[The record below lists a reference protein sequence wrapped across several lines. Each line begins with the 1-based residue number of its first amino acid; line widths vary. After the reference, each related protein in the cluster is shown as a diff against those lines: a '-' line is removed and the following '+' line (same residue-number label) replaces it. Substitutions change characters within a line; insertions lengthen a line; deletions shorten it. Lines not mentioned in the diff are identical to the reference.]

1 MEQKMCALPETGRS
15 AHIFTHPNRHIYW
28 NLWPMSK
35 PMINNNVIEPQQE
48 DSRLTAAKNGDKDQF
63 SELTEPYRRELQ
75 LHCYRILGSLQ
86 EADDL
91 VQETFLRAWRR
102 LDTYQ
107 GRASLRAWLY
117 KIATNACLDVLDQR
131 RSRRVLPMDSYPS
144 AHPQATIEPPA
155 AEIYWLEPFPDEW
168 LGDQTAA
175 NPEARYSLY
184 ESVSLAFL
192 TALQALP
199 PRQRAVLILTDVLD
213 WSAREVA
220 ELLETSLSSVNSALH
235 RARDTLAKHYHG
247 YKQEKRIH
255 LETDEQTRKLLNEY
269 VEAWQTA
276 DIAGLVALLKKDAI
290 LAMPP
295 SPSWYSGRNAIRIF
309 AARTVFADAGMFAGQ
324 AKGRWKLLPLQANAQ
339 PAFALYQRGAAG
351 DYHFSG
357 IHVLTVKTPRLTQ
370 ITCFMD
376 PSLSVHFGLPATIT
390 K

>member
-1 MEQKMCALPETGRS
+1 M
-15 AHIFTHPNRHIYW
+15 N
-28 NLWPMSK
+28 K
-35 PMINNNVIEPQQE
+35 PMINNTVTDPQQE

-63 SELTEPYRRELQ
+63 SELAEPYRRELQ
-75 LHCYRILGSLQ
+75 IHCYRILGSLQ

-131 RSRRVLPMDSYPS
+131 HGHRLLPMDVFPASDPKT
-144 AHPQATIEPPA
+144 TIDPPTS
-155 AEIYWLEPFPDEW
+155 EIYWLEPFPDEW
-168 LGDQTAA
+168 LVDQTAI

-199 PRQRAVLILTDVLD
+199 PRQRAALILTDVLD

-220 ELLETSLSSVNSALH
+220 ELLETSISSVNSALH
-235 RARDTLAKHYHG
+235 RARVTLAKHYHG
-247 YKQEKRIH
+247 HIQEHPAKV
-255 LETDEQTRKLLNEY
+255 ETDEQTQKLLNQY

-290 LAMPP
+290 LTMPP
-295 SPSWYSGRNAIRIF
+295 SPSWYRGKNAIGIF
-309 AARTVFADAGMFAGQ
+309 AARTVFADHGMFAGK
-324 AKGRWKLLPLQANAQ
+324 AKGRWKLLPLHANAQ
-339 PAFALYQRGAAG
+339 PAFAIYQRAEAG
-351 DYHFSG
+351 DYQFSG
-357 IHVLTVKTPRLTQ
+357 IHVLTAQARQLTQ

-376 PSLSVHFGLPATIT
+376 PSLLRYFSVLPTIT
-390 K
+390 E

>member
-1 MEQKMCALPETGRS
+1 MIDNTV
-15 AHIFTHPNRHIYW
+15 I
-28 NLWPMSK
+28 NL
-35 PMINNNVIEPQQE
+35 QQE
-48 DSRLTAAKNGDKDQF
+48 DSRLAAAKNGDKDQY
-63 SELTEPYRRELQ
+63 SELAEPYRRELQ
-75 LHCYRILGSLQ
+75 IHCYRILGSLQ

-107 GRASLRAWLY
+107 GRASFRAWLY

-131 RSRRVLPMDSYPS
+131 HSRRLLPMDIHPASDPNARIDPPPS
-144 AHPQATIEPPA
+144 ET
-155 AEIYWLEPFPDEW
+155 YWLEPFPDDW
-168 LGDQTAA
+168 LVDQTAA

-199 PRQRAVLILTDVLD
+199 PRQRAALILTDVLD

-220 ELLETSLSSVNSALH
+220 ELLETSISSVNSALH
-235 RARDTLAKHYHG
+235 RARVTLAKHYHSHV
-247 YKQEKRIH
+247 QEMPTKI
-255 LETDEQTRKLLNEY
+255 EPDERTQKLLDEY

-290 LAMPP
+290 LTMPP
-295 SPSWYSGRNAIRIF
+295 SPSWYRGKNAIRIF
-309 AARTVFADAGMFAGQ
+309 AARTVFADNGMFAGK
-324 AKGRWKLLPLQANAQ
+324 AKDRWKLLPLHANAQ
-339 PAFALYQRGAAG
+339 PGFAIYQRAEAG

-357 IHVLTVKTPRLTQ
+357 IHVLTVKARQLTQ

-376 PSLSVHFGLPATIT
+376 PSFSPYFGVSPTIT
-390 K
+390 P